1 MVLYFEASTYL
12 RPLFQHPREHRTGAN
27 PLPFPATPQDSS
39 SYRPDNLRWHRSQLS
54 TDLMIFQVLTSS
66 IIIFLQDSSHND
78 RHNLQHHRFL
88 PIQHKPLSW
97 VDWKKVSPTMRQ
109 AQLGADVHPAAT
121 KHHTHPTH
129 SQTTSL
135 PPSPLQWKAV
145 SMRAGQPIRRV
156 RSTLWHQPHPAPGC
170 YSYPSNQI

>member
-54 TDLMIFQVLTSS
+54 TDLMIFQVLTLS
-66 IIIFLQDSSHND
+66 ITIFLQDRSHNN
-78 RHNLQHHRFL
+78 RHTFQHHRHL
-88 PIQHKPLSW
+88 PIQHKTAQLGRLE
-97 VDWKKVSPTMRQ
+97 KISPTMRQ
-109 AQLGADVHPAAT
+109 AQHGADVPPAAT
-121 KHHTHPTH
+121 IIHTYTNTLT
-129 SQTTSL
+129 TTSL
-135 PPSPLQWKAV
+135 SPSPLQWKAV
-145 SMRAGQPIRRV
+145 SMRADQPIRRV

>member
-78 RHNLQHHRFL
+78 RHNLQTPPSPSHLAQTAQLGRL
-88 PIQHKPLSW
+88 EKI
-97 VDWKKVSPTMRQ
+97 SPTMRQ
-109 AQLGADVHPAAT
+109 HSSKQIIVHQAVAT
-121 KHHTHPTH
+121 YVTTDPKHSHI
-129 SQTTSL
+129 SSL
-135 PPSPLQWKAV
+135 PPSL
-145 SMRAGQPIRRV
+145 
-156 RSTLWHQPHPAPGC
+156 HQ
-170 YSYPSNQI
+170 

>member
-97 VDWKKVSPTMRQ
+97 VDWKKISPTMRQ
-109 AQLGADVHPAAT
+109 AQLGADVHPAAAISP
-121 KHHTHPTH
+121 HNIQHTHNNEFVP
-129 SQTTSL
+129 L
-135 PPSPLQWKAV
+135 ASPV
-145 SMRAGQPIRRV
+145 ESRV
-156 RSTLWHQPHPAPGC
+156 YESRST
-170 YSYPSNQI
+170 YSARQVNSVASASSSPRVLQLSQ

>member
-1 MVLYFEASTYL
+1 MVLYYEASTNL
-12 RPLFQHPREHRTGAN
+12 KAPVSTSASTVPSTGGDVISKQGPN

-97 VDWKKVSPTMRQ
+97 VDWKKISPTMRQ

-121 KHHTHPTH
+121 IHPHTSNTLT
-129 SQTTSL
+129 TTSL
-135 PPSPLQWKAV
+135 SPSPLQWKAV
-145 SMRAGQPIRRV
+145 S
-156 RSTLWHQPHPAPGC
+156 
-170 YSYPSNQI
+170 

>member
-1 MVLYFEASTYL
+1 MLYYEASTNL
-12 RPLFQHPREHRTGAN
+12 KAPVSTSASTVPSTGGDVISKQGPN

-54 TDLMIFQVLTSS
+54 TDLMIFQVPTSS

-78 RHNLQHHRFL
+78 RHNLQHRFL

-97 VDWKKVSPTMRQ
+97 VDWKKISPTMRQ

-135 PPSPLQWKAV
+135 SPSPLKWKAV
-145 SMRAGQPIRRV
+145 SMRAGQPIRRG
-156 RSTLWHQPHPAPGC
+156 RSTL
-170 YSYPSNQI
+170 